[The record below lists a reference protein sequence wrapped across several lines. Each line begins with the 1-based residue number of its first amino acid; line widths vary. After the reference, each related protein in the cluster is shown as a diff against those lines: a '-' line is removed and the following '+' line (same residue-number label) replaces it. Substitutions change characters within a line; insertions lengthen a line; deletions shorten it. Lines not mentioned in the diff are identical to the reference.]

1 MIFTPKPHAIH
12 AMFTI
17 FPAIFFASSIALHAA
32 ALDQDGGP
40 DPWPWNGSRDA
51 CIARVAELEAQVA
64 EQQAHIDRLELT
76 AAKVG
81 LPPLED
87 WSLHLGLWAMFLIGL
102 AGEGVFFLRFVVQ
115 WYASEKRKQTV
126 VPLLFWH
133 LSLIGT
139 FMVLAYAIY
148 IINWVFILAY
158 SLNVFLY
165 VRNLSIAR
173 RTNTAARGPGDPE
186 TRSGAG

>member
-1 MIFTPKPHAIH
+1 VFICAS
-12 AMFTI
+12 TI
-17 FPAIFFASSIALHAA
+17 TVNADAQDRLGRGRGQAVPV
-32 ALDQDGGP
+32 LDK
-40 DPWPWNGSRDA
+40 DA
-51 CIARVAELEAQVA
+51 RIAELEARVA
-64 EQQAHIDRLELT
+64 QQQAYIDRLELT

-81 LPPLED
+81 LPPLEE
-87 WSLHLGLWAMFLIGL
+87 WHLHLGLWAMFLIGL

-126 VPLLFWH
+126 VPMLFWH

-165 VRNLSIAR
+165 VRNLTIAR
-173 RTNTAARGPGDPE
+173 RTVTSD
-186 TRSGAG
+186 T